1 MSKKEFKDQC
11 DLCNKF
17 DYCRGFD
24 NMILCQKCFKKLK
37 EKETR
42 KKETSNRNKEGN

>member
-24 NMILCQKCFKKLK
+24 DMILCQKCFKKLK

-42 KKETSNRNKEGN
+42 KKEISNRNKEGN